1 MAGHA
6 KVASKDF
13 SAGVAV
19 FSGSS
24 ILLAKRIEICPFS
37 KVKIPYPGYWSVF
50 AGSPEG
56 KELPINCAAREL
68 YEETKIK
75 VSPNDLLL
83 INIFNQKDHKFYL
96 FSYEVDRLINPV
108 LNFEHTESGWF
119 NINHL
124 SSFPEKID
132 HNLIKII
139 KDKCLKQ

>member
-1 MAGHA
+1 MARHA

-37 KVKIPYPGYWSVF
+37 KIKIPYPGYWSVF

-56 KELPINCAAREL
+56 KELPIDCAAREL
-68 YEETKIK
+68 YEETKIE
-75 VSPNDLLL
+75 VNTSDLQL
-83 INIFNQKDHKFYL
+83 INIFNQKDHNFYL
-96 FSYEVDRLINPV
+96 FSYEVDQLINPV

-119 NINHL
+119 NINSL

-132 HNLIKII
+132 FNLMKVIKHKCI
-139 KDKCLKQ
+139 KQ